1 MSNFDLLTEEESAL
15 ADHACRAMTWVQG
28 SWQVHKVR
36 AGTNFYR
43 STNAK
48 EEQRLKF
55 VKSLMVAREAIDEL
69 IMRMDPYKAALDPD
83 ALIARRK

>member
-1 MSNFDLLTEEESAL
+1 MSTFDLLTEEESAL
-15 ADHACRAMTWVQG
+15 ADHVCRAMKWVQG

-36 AGTNFYR
+36 AGHNFYR
-43 STNAK
+43 SANTRQ
-48 EEQRLKF
+48 EHRLKF

-69 IMRMDPYKAALDPD
+69 IARMDPRREALDTD

>member
-1 MSNFDLLTEEESAL
+1 MNNFDLLTEEESAL
-15 ADHACRAMTWVQG
+15 ADHACRAMKWVQG

-36 AGTNFYR
+36 AGHNFYR
-43 STNAK
+43 SANVK
-48 EEQRLKF
+48 QEHRLKF

-69 IMRMDPYKAALDPD
+69 IARMDPGREALDAD